1 MIGLTI
7 ASMSDA
13 VSVGRVSF
21 FGMEGVAA
29 LMSLITT
36 KDSSS
41 MRAKANAVSSIRTYS
56 DSMLSVVATVAS
68 YPSSVVI
75 SAIASSPVVVSAVA
89 SATEEAV
96 SVVAQASLTSVEAS
110 MDALSVDSRESSA
123 TVVECRILSSS
134 SVTIK
139 VLRVTLFSLVLR
151 ERSVSIFNDW
161 LASSLIRVDVVG
173 AVRFRRHSFA

>member
-1 MIGLTI
+1 
-7 ASMSDA
+7 
-13 VSVGRVSF
+13 
-21 FGMEGVAA
+21 
-29 LMSLITT
+29 
-36 KDSSS
+36 
-41 MRAKANAVSSIRTYS
+41 
-56 DSMLSVVATVAS
+56 
-68 YPSSVVI
+68 
-75 SAIASSPVVVSAVA
+75 
-89 SATEEAV
+89 
-96 SVVAQASLTSVEAS
+96 